1 MSVESNLVLFEIV
14 RPVNLFDVTRIPT
27 LLRLVEEVL
36 GVRPTDFVIWNKDL
50 RYGSENLIV
59 VVTVY
64 NQNKEGLEESVN
76 V

>member
-36 GVRPTDFVIWNKDL
+36 GVRPTDFVI
-50 RYGSENLIV
+50 
-59 VVTVY
+59 
-64 NQNKEGLEESVN
+64 
-76 V
+76 